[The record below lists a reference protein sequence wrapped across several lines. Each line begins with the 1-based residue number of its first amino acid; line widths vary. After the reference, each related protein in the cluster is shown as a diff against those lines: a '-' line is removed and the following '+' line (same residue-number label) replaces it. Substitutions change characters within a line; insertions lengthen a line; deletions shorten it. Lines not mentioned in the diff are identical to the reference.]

1 MSFFEQMKQSFV
13 GVLIGF
19 LLIPLSFVVLGYS
32 SCRERVSEALT
43 GAVVHTAAG
52 SAGDKA
58 VYTTGKIQAPVL
70 GDPGFLR
77 PGHYL
82 SLERSPQMYAYKQRK
97 KSTSD
102 SDKNKKPEYEC
113 VTEWTS
119 SPQENVG
126 NKEGCRGKYNPPM
139 SIKSYEGKVDSF
151 AVMADQPYRVA
162 ASVEYYGMPSP
173 RPQQA
178 DFLIPIHAS
187 GSYYYPDA
195 SCDSSSPRIGC
206 MRISYSGTAY
216 DPAADYTVIGA
227 LSGNSYSAY
236 KSKKDNLYLALGPGG
251 YQETMEAIKT
261 SDATTT
267 LILFAVAVLMIS
279 GGMSMIV
286 GPLLTLIEQ
295 IPIIGNFG
303 AGALRVIFAVIG
315 FIVMS
320 ITYVF
325 LRYWYLVLLL
335 FLLVGAVI
343 FFMAKKKK
351 EAASAA

>member
-1 MSFFEQMKQSFV
+1 MSFLEQMKQSFM
-13 GVLIGF
+13 GVLVGF

-43 GAVVHTAAG
+43 GAVAHTAAA

-58 VYTTGKIQAPVL
+58 VYTTGKIQAPLL
-70 GDPGFLR
+70 GDPGFVR

-139 SIKSYEGKVDSF
+139 TIASYNGKVDSF
-151 AVMADQPYRVA
+151 AVLADQPYKVA
-162 ASVEYYGMPSP
+162 SSVEFYGMPSP
-173 RPQQA
+173 RPQSA
-178 DFLIPIHAS
+178 DFLLPIHVS
-187 GSYYYPDA
+187 GSYYYTDA
-195 SCDSSSPRIGC
+195 SCDTSSPRIGC

-216 DPAADYTVIGA
+216 EPASDYTVIGA
-227 LSGNSYSAY
+227 LSGSSYQEY
-236 KSKKDNLYLALGPGG
+236 KSKKDNMYLALGPGG
-251 YQETMEAIKT
+251 YNETMEAIK
-261 SDATTT
+261 SDDATTT
-267 LILFAVAVLMIS
+267 LILFVVSVLMIS

-286 GPLLTLIEQ
+286 GPLLSLIEQ
-295 IPIIGNFG
+295 IPFIGNFG
-303 AGALRVIFAVIG
+303 AGAVRVIFAIIG
-315 FIVMS
+315 FVVMS

-335 FLLVGAVI
+335 FLIAGAVI
-343 FFMAKKKK
+343 FFIAKQKK
-351 EAASAA
+351 EAAGTA